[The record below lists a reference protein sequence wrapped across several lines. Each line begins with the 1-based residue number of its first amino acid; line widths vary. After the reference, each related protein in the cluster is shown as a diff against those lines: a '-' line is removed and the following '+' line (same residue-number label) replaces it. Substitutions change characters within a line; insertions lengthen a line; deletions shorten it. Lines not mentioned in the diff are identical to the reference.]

1 MTDSGLMAHFLGIS
15 EPKVLLEDYIVGIE
29 VKASES
35 VNIQDFQD
43 LRWFQSVVGK
53 EHFTGVLLSR
63 LCQPKNGN
71 GLRHRVAGHFK
82 FHFT

>member
-1 MTDSGLMAHFLGIS
+1 MRIFIPIDGS
-15 EPKVLLEDYIVGIE
+15 ERSLNAVRYVANKP
-29 VKASES
+29 A
-35 VNIQDFQD
+35 F
-43 LRWFQSVVGK
+43 
-53 EHFTGVLLSR
+53 SR